1 MNQLKV
7 FKALSNDNRLKII
20 NLLDHNR
27 LCACKILEK
36 IDLTQ
41 STISHHMKILED
53 ADLVNSTKDGKW
65 RYYSINSKTFNE
77 LKLFFSK
84 LETTSSELKELKN
97 IRRNK

>member
-1 MNQLKV
+1 MEQLKV

-20 NLLDHNR
+20 NLLDQNN

-36 IDLTQ
+36 IELSQ

-53 ADLVNSTKDGKW
+53 ADLVTSKKDGKW
-65 RYYSINSKTFNE
+65 RYYSINSQTFNE

-84 LETTSSELKELKN
+84 LENTSNELTKIEEL
-97 IRRNK
+97 

>member
-1 MNQLKV
+1 MEQLKV

-20 NLLDHNR
+20 NLLDQNN

-36 IDLTQ
+36 IELSQ

-53 ADLVNSTKDGKW
+53 ADLVTSKKDGKW
-65 RYYSINSKTFNE
+65 RYYSINGQTFNE

-84 LETTSSELKELKN
+84 LENTSNELTKIEEL
-97 IRRNK
+97 

>member
-1 MNQLKV
+1 MDQLKV

-20 NLLDHNR
+20 NLLDQNN

-36 IDLTQ
+36 IELSQ

-53 ADLVNSTKDGKW
+53 ADLVTSKKDGKW
-65 RYYSINSKTFNE
+65 RYYSINGQTFNE

-84 LETTSSELKELKN
+84 LENTSNELTKIEEL
-97 IRRNK
+97 